1 MKRTLNTVVCKEDI
15 FDERKEHVIITKG
28 TPINIIGENKRD
40 GSIAFKIEGNDTE
53 FSEPSW
59 KMCSMRSYITNEI
72 FMSQVLIDHHK
83 RLVDIYEQRLSNLNK
98 ELSKLEQ
105 QD

>member
-1 MKRTLNTVVCKEDI
+1 
-15 FDERKEHVIITKG
+15 
-28 TPINIIGENKRD
+28 
-40 GSIAFKIEGNDTE
+40 
-53 FSEPSW
+53 
-59 KMCSMRSYITNEI
+59 MRSYITNEI